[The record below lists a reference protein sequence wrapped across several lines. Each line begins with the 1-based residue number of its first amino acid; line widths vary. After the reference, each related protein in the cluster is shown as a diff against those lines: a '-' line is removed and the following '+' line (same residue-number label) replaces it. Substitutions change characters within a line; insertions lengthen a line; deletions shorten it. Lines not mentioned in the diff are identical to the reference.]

1 MTRRIAR
8 KRWHEPGWGAL
19 VSIALHL
26 AIAAVLFVRLPAQ
39 ELPSA
44 AEESIS
50 VELVPPPQE
59 AAQQP
64 TLEETQEQEATPPS
78 TDEPE
83 ETPPDMDAQP
93 EGQADDPAPDKVP
106 IPVLRPVFEF
116 ADKATGSDGTEIA
129 AAKTAPAERPSEKV
143 AEAPPS
149 APSGATEKSDSAPP
163 ATAEL
168 PDAGPGDLP
177 AEVEEITALDEPP
190 VDGGPAEEVIT
201 EAEQASD
208 QPGLENETLTEAG
221 RLFSESI
228 TDDPVARTAMAD
240 LPRGARVEELCSTE
254 LYAQLRHASPPHK
267 PDLLPRFRL
276 SRGTVLEVR
285 RAAFRA
291 NARWYDLSFRCEVD
305 RDATR
310 VVTFAFAVGPEV
322 PRSEWQ
328 TRGFPVW

>member
-1 MTRRIAR
+1 M
-8 KRWHEPGWGAL
+8 
-19 VSIALHL
+19 
-26 AIAAVLFVRLPAQ
+26 
-39 ELPSA
+39 PSA

-64 TLEETQEQEATPPS
+64 TPEEKQQQEATPPS
-78 TDEPE
+78 PDEPE
-83 ETPPDMDAQP
+83 EMTPDMEAQP
-93 EGQADDPAPDKVP
+93 EGQADGPAPGKVP

-116 ADKATGSDGTEIA
+116 ADKVTGSDGVDIA
-129 AAKTAPAERPSEKV
+129 AAKTVPAERPSAKV

-149 APSGATEKSDSAPP
+149 APSGATEKSDSATPS

-177 AEVEEITALDEPP
+177 AEVEESTALEEPP
-190 VDGGPAEEVIT
+190 VDGGPAEEAIT

-228 TDDPVARTAMAD
+228 TDDPVARTAIAD
-240 LPRGARVEELCSTE
+240 LPRGARVEQLCSTE

-267 PDLLPRFRL
+267 PDLLPTFRL

-305 RDATR
+305 GDATR
-310 VVTFAFAVGPEV
+310 VVSFAFAVGAEV